1 MLGLTFLFHHYD
13 YGYPNECVGPSFTVL
28 NASAFMGLKP
38 AGAELFFDHS
48 MHAL

>member
-13 YGYPNECVGPSFTVL
+13 YPNKCVGPSFTVL

-38 AGAELFFDHS
+38 AGAELFFDLS
-48 MHAL
+48 VHAL